1 MGKTVENIAILVL
14 AAGASSRMGTPKQLL
29 PWNGANL
36 LDSVIKNAL
45 VFCPDHVAVVL
56 GANAKE
62 IQAHSIHNKS
72 AQYVIHKN
80 WNLGLGSSIAHG
92 VDFIQKIWQSTRA
105 ILILLGDQPLI
116 DMGYLSKMIQTY
128 KGSGKGIIAT
138 EYDKGV
144 GVPAIFARSY
154 FSNLAQLNEDIGAK
168 QIIKKFKD
176 DTFLLGPSGKTKD
189 IDTLEDYQKLIK
201 IRNAQLNQD

>member
-1 MGKTVENIAILVL
+1 MAKTVENIAILVL

-45 VFCPDHVAVVL
+45 VFCPDHVVVVL
-56 GANAKE
+56 GANAQE

-72 AQYVIHKN
+72 VQFVFHKN
-80 WNLGLGSSIAHG
+80 WDLGLGSSIAYG
-92 VDFIQKIWQSTRA
+92 VDFIQEVWQNTKA

-116 DMGYLSKMIQTY
+116 DSEYVSKMIQMY

-144 GVPAIFARSY
+144 GVPAIFDRRY
-154 FSNLAQLNEDIGAK
+154 FSNLAQLNKDIGAK
-168 QIIKKFKD
+168 QIIKKFKN
-176 DTFLLGPSGKTKD
+176 DTFLLGPSGKTID
-189 IDTLEDYQKLIK
+189 IDTLEDYQRLIK
-201 IRNAQLNQD
+201 IRNTQLNHD

>member
-1 MGKTVENIAILVL
+1 MGKTDENIAILVL

-36 LDSVIKNAL
+36 LDSVIENAL
-45 VFCPDHVAVVL
+45 VFSPDHVVVVL

-62 IQAHSIHNKS
+62 IQAHSIHNKGV
-72 AQYVIHKN
+72 QFVFHKN

-92 VDFIQKIWQSTRA
+92 VDFIQEIGQNTKA

-116 DMGYLSKMIQTY
+116 DPEYLGKMI
-128 KGSGKGIIAT
+128 KAHESSGKGIIAT

-154 FSNLAQLNEDIGAK
+154 FSNLAQLNKDIGAK
-168 QIIKKFKD
+168 QIIKNFKN
-176 DTFLLGPSGKTKD
+176 DTFLLGPSGKTID